1 MASNQADTRS
11 VSVFGGHGKSPPQD
25 SEGALAVDQS
35 ATITRP
41 VYLSDCSPRDK
52 RWDRRKDEAR
62 QVASIFANAPGKW
75 HRGLGERIYSCADSL
90 EMALVASPT
99 DPESQ
104 ILKLAHSEFCRVR
117 VDPICQWRRSLKWSG
132 RFRKAIPQVAELH
145 PMARWIYAVLTQK
158 NVAITDLRETLSAGN
173 DAWARLR
180 KRKEFRPAE
189 KGGNV
194 MGWFRTVEVTRGE
207 DGSAHPHSNLL
218 MLVSPEYFRHGNY
231 LDQPALSRLW
241 GECSHLNYDPRVWIE
256 TVKPKSRRGR
266 PTQNPFDQPTS
277 FDTVM
282 NAVHEVAKYAT
293 KPADLVADPAWLLT
307 YTNQVDRLRFVSSGG
322 ILKPLLGDTDEG
334 KETDEEMIGHDD
346 SASTSDSEALSLW
359 FDYIEPARRYAL
371 RPDPSDD

>member
-1 MASNQADTRS
+1 MAANQADTRS

-75 HRGLGERIYSCADSL
+75 HRRLGERIYSCADSL

-117 VDPICQWRRSLKWSG
+117 VDPICQWRRALKWSG
-132 RFRKAIPQVAELH
+132 RFRKAIPQVAEMY
-145 PMARWIYAVLTQK
+145 PDARWIYAVLTQE
-158 NVAITDLRETLSAGN
+158 NVPISDLRQSIIGEGK
-173 DAWARLR
+173 AWGRFQ
-180 KRKEFRPAE
+180 KRKEFGP
-189 KGGNV
+189 V
-194 MGWFRTVEVTRGE
+194 MGWFKTVEVTRSK
-207 DGSAHPHSNLL
+207 DGSAHPHLNLL
-218 MLVSPEYFRHGNY
+218 LLVPPKYFRHGNY
-231 LDQPALSRLW
+231 IQQPALMTLW
-241 GECSHLNYDPRVWIE
+241 RECLQVNYDPRVWIE
-256 TVKPKSRRGR
+256 TVKPKLKHGQ
-266 PTQNPFDQPTS
+266 PTQTP

-334 KETDEEMIGHDD
+334 KETDEEMIGHND